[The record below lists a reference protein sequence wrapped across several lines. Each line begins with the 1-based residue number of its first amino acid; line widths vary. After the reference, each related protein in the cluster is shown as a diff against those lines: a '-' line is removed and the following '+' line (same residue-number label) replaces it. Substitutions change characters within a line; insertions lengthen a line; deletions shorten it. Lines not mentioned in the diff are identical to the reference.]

1 MSVVNSIL
9 DPIPLPR
16 MVKVRQKFDD
26 QVVPDIPA
34 EVVRQLSRPEILG
47 QIKPGMKIAL
57 GVGSRGINQISVIVR
72 TTLDFLKEHGAQPF
86 IVPAMG
92 SHGGATA
99 EGQRE
104 ILANYGI
111 TEESM
116 GVPIKSS
123 MDVVPVGVNVDGF
136 TVYID
141 KNAYEA
147 DGIMI
152 INRFKPHPAF
162 RGKYECG
169 LMKMLTIGLGKQH
182 GAQVCHTEGFP
193 KMARNV
199 EMFARCIIEN
209 TNLIAGL
216 SIVENAYDQTREI
229 HGLTPQEIIDQEP
242 ELLKKAKQCIPT
254 VIPTKLDVLVV
265 DQMGKNFGGDGMDA
279 NVTRKFLV
287 PGMEQDPEAPA
298 CIVPLSLSEETHGN
312 AMGIGVA
319 DATTRRLFDAMDFE
333 ATYPNAL
340 TAAIGGAVQIPM
352 VLDSDK
358 HAIQAAI
365 RSVWGAN
372 MSQLRIVRIPNTLH
386 IEYIE
391 VSEAL
396 LPELQD
402 RSDIEILSEPY
413 DWNFDENGNLF

>member
-1 MSVVNSIL
+1 MRS
-9 DPIPLPR
+9 D
-16 MVKVRQKFDD
+16 
-26 QVVPDIPA
+26 
-34 EVVRQLSRPEILG
+34 E
-47 QIKPGMKIAL
+47 
-57 GVGSRGINQISVIVR
+57 
-72 TTLDFLKEHGAQPF
+72 
-86 IVPAMG
+86 
-92 SHGGATA
+92 
-99 EGQRE
+99 
-104 ILANYGI
+104 
-111 TEESM
+111 
-116 GVPIKSS
+116 
-123 MDVVPVGVNVDGF
+123 
-136 TVYID
+136 
-141 KNAYEA
+141 NA
-147 DGIMI
+147 D
-152 INRFKPHPAF
+152 NR
-162 RGKYECG
+162 
-169 LMKMLTIGLGKQH
+169 LGK
-182 GAQVCHTEGFP
+182 A
-193 KMARNV
+193 ARS
-199 EMFARCIIEN
+199 
-209 TNLIAGL
+209 AGL
-216 SIVENAYDQTREI
+216 SHGRLPQNGQKCGNVCPLHYRKYKSDCWPRHRGKRYDQTREI